1 MFPPS
6 NRFNALPIEI
16 SELTYNVKFT
26 YNALQLLKMEKPDFL
41 YQRSSTLNYS
51 GMALSVI
58 LGIPLFL
65 EFNSSAVWDK
75 GGHGKVPFYLM
86 KLLVEKINLLSAEK
100 IFVVSAV
107 LKKKLTSAGIP
118 EDKIIINPNGVDPSV
133 FNPKVDNGI
142 VRAEYNLNEKNI
154 IGFIGVFGQWHG
166 VDTLVKAIPHV
177 IDANRNVHF
186 LIIGD
191 GYLRKRLDEIVEQNN
206 VGAFITFT
214 GVIPYSSVPKYLNA
228 CDILASPHRNMADG
242 ANFFGSPVK
251 IFEYMAMEKP
261 IVASNL
267 HQLGEVLKDGETA
280 LLATPDDE
288 ESLAD
293 AILRLISDHALRTRL
308 GINARK
314 EVIKNYTWQRNAER
328 VIEAYWQ
335 LGNKSKN

>member
-1 MFPPS
+1 
-6 NRFNALPIEI
+6 
-16 SELTYNVKFT
+16 
-26 YNALQLLKMEKPDFL
+26 
-41 YQRSSTLNYS
+41 
-51 GMALSVI
+51 
-58 LGIPLFL
+58 
-65 EFNSSAVWDK
+65 
-75 GGHGKVPFYLM
+75 M